1 VQDLP
6 TVTPALD
13 RVVIFSD
20 ISGPCGGAEKMALL
34 SAEVMAE
41 TGVPVTFITGDTGE
55 NCPLDRAKIEVISLG
70 SAPLTERPFLYA
82 ATAGLYSREAFS
94 LVKDFIAQRDTPG
107 TIYHLHN
114 WSKILSPSIFRALR
128 PVSSRLFLSAH
139 DFALVCPNLG
149 YSNFQKSGEA
159 CALRPLSAPCMLT
172 NCDRRRYS
180 HKLWRVARSRVL
192 RSVFDFAEARAL
204 IGIIHPSLSEP
215 FERGGIPRQRIRV
228 VRNPVEPFT
237 AERVKAE
244 DNQDLFFIGRVV
256 HEKGVDLA
264 AEAARLTGKRL
275 RVIGVGEAQ
284 AEIAKRY
291 PEVVFEGFRSHAEI
305 GKMIDEARAVI
316 VSSRLPEAFTLV
328 AHEAMRSGIPVVAFS
343 DVDCQEAAEIG
354 AAIIVPPREAASLAS
369 GIEQLEDRD
378 AIQKISLAAFKEG
391 WRFSNTVEEWRG
403 ALLQNYAELRSQ
415 QQVGEQWNDS
425 GQWGQAL

>member
-1 VQDLP
+1 MPFSLQDLP

-13 RVVIFSD
+13 RIVIFSD
-20 ISGPCGGAEKMALL
+20 ISQPWGGAEKMALL

-41 TGVPVTFITGDTGE
+41 TGIPVTFVTGDTGE
-55 NCPLDRAKIEVISLG
+55 SCPLDRAKIEVISLG
-70 SAPLTERPFLYA
+70 SAPLAERPFLGA
-82 ATAGLYSREAFS
+82 ATEGLYSREAFS
-94 LVKDFIAQRDTPG
+94 RVRDFIAQRDTRG

-139 DFALVCPNLG
+139 DFALVCPNLS
-149 YSNFQKSGEA
+149 YSNFQKGGEV
-159 CALRPLSAPCMLT
+159 CTLRPLSAQCILT
-172 NCDRRRYS
+172 NCDSRTYG
-180 HKLWRVARSRVL
+180 HKLWRVARSSVL
-192 RSVFDFAEARAL
+192 RVVFDFAQARAL
-204 IGIIHPSLSEP
+204 VGIIHPTMSE
-215 FERGGIPRQRIRV
+215 FYERGGIPRDRIRV
-228 VRNPVEPFT
+228 VRNPVVPFT

-264 AEAARLTGKRL
+264 AEAARLSRRHL
-275 RVIGVGEAQ
+275 RVIGIGEAQ

-305 GKMIDEARAVI
+305 GEMIREARAVI

-328 AHEAMRSGIPVVAFS
+328 AHEAMRSGIPVVTFS

-354 AAIIVPPREAASLAS
+354 AAIVVPPREAANLAR
-369 GIEQLEDRD
+369 GIQQLEDRG
-378 AIQKISLAAFKEG
+378 AIREMSQTAFKEG
-391 WRFSNTVEEWRG
+391 WRFSHTVEEWRDVLIG
-403 ALLQNYAELRSQ
+403 NYAELRS
-415 QQVGEQWNDS
+415 
-425 GQWGQAL
+425 GQ